1 MACTRCEDLN
11 QTVTIERPSD
21 LEQVLR
27 VIRDNLADGTLVSI
41 APETPSM
48 IAMQPIEHVALAGP
62 WPDLLHYV
70 LTCKACGQRFEL
82 DAETYRGS
90 GGSWRPV

>member
-21 LEQVLR
+21 LEKVLR
-27 VIRDNLADGTLVSI
+27 VIRDNLTDGTLAPI
-41 APETPSM
+41 APETSM
-48 IAMQPIEHVALAGP
+48 VEMQPIEQVAPAGP
-62 WPDLLHYV
+62 WADLLHYV
-70 LTCKACGQRFEL
+70 FRCTACGQRFQL